1 MQVVYVEWLDASTS
15 SGFRSIAAA
24 QREGLIL
31 MQSTGSLV
39 GEDDQVLRLAQDY
52 FSYDDD
58 GSPTER
64 CRSLIVIPKA
74 AIQRRQQWDTAPP
87 PLLSLDETPV
97 KRSESAFHASIN

>member
-58 GSPTER
+58 GSSTER

-74 AIQRRQQWDTAPP
+74 AIQRRQQWDVLPP
-87 PLLSLDETPV
+87 PTPPPAAP
-97 KRSESAFHASIN
+97 RR